1 MRGRCLLL
9 CGGRRL
15 VYISM
20 FIFII
25 IIFLNIYCR
34 VYFHVYGVQG
44 NSLYKS
50 PFARTAR
57 LIPPCLASA
66 CSMWSR
72 NPIPV
77 LMVICCVAVNWV
89 AWLASLDG
97 TMPFLEAEASWGS
110 VGAGKWVDGS

>member
-1 MRGRCLLL
+1 MVVVDWFG
-9 CGGRRL
+9 L
-15 VYISM
+15 VLVFYIVGFMVYSM
-20 FIFII
+20 
-25 IIFLNIYCR
+25 
-34 VYFHVYGVQG
+34 YGVQG

-77 LMVICCVAVNWV
+77 LMVICWVGVNWV
-89 AWLASLDG
+89 AWLASLGG
-97 TMPFLEAEASWGS
+97 TMPFLEASASLGS
-110 VGAGKWVDGS
+110 VGAGKWVEGS